1 MTCLPRRE
9 STSFLSI
16 IVLPVI
22 SQNSGSPLCSIYA
35 IFRLPSQHRCE
46 KPDKRLTHFSWCSE
60 PQMLAHITSSQG
72 VRWHLSVTLL
82 RNSGMSS
89 LQWFAPPEK
98 PPSSDA
104 PSTFWP
110 AQFSNPPLV
119 KPLASTPAPAPL
131 DPYAFP
137 PERYHSLHPPGYIY
151 YPTTSQA
158 KIYALSNEE
167 DCQAFADPFQNR
179 YDWIHPFSSP
189 VYKVPE
195 KCADVWNTV
204 RWVVAGK
211 HERGEDGQLS
221 AAMRRAL
228 VDMVEEENEKEKK
241 AKSK

>member
-1 MTCLPRRE
+1 MTCLPRME

-16 IVLPVI
+16 IVVPVN

-60 PQMLAHITSSQG
+60 LHILAHITSSRG
-72 VRWHLSVTLL
+72 VRWPLSVTLL

-119 KPLASTPAPAPL
+119 KPLGRHRHLPLSTHTHSHRNDIIRFTLQDTSTTQRHPRRKSTP
-131 DPYAFP
+131 FP
-137 PERYHSLHPPGYIY
+137 TRKTVKHSRIRSRTA
-151 YPTTSQA
+151 TTG
-158 KIYALSNEE
+158 
-167 DCQAFADPFQNR
+167 FTPF
-179 YDWIHPFSSP
+179 
-189 VYKVPE
+189 
-195 KCADVWNTV
+195 
-204 RWVVAGK
+204 
-211 HERGEDGQLS
+211 
-221 AAMRRAL
+221 RAL
-228 VDMVEEENEKEKK
+228 CTRCPRNARTFGTRCDGLWRGSMD
-241 AKSK
+241 